1 MLTGKGVLLGSLAGV
16 VVGQMQ
22 IIKIVMSQIS
32 WSPELPRWLVDFV
45 ESLGSLLS
53 INIPSFISSPECMAE
68 LQPLEKWSLN
78 LAFPLVFV
86 LVFILWYAVAKCH
99 FKQTKKYDPEVIQT
113 ILAGAVNVLLIGKS
127 LVKFHYYV
135 HT

>member
-1 MLTGKGVLLGSLAGV
+1 MGSSLAGV
-16 VVGQMQ
+16 MIGQMQ
-22 IIKIVMSQIS
+22 IIKIIMSQIS
-32 WSPELPRWLVDFV
+32 WSPDLPHWLIDFV

-53 INIPSFISSPECMAE
+53 INIPSLMSSPECMVD
-68 LQPLEKWSLN
+68 LQPLAKWSLN
-78 LAFPLVFV
+78 LAFPFAFVFV
-86 LVFILWYAVAKCH
+86 FVLWYAVARCH
-99 FKQTKKYDPEVIQT
+99 FKQTKKYDPEVVQT